1 MIADKTVLIL
11 SSPTASGKSHVAL
24 QVARQI
30 PVEILSADSR
40 QIYKYLSIGTAKPSK
55 SDLDRVPH
63 HCIDKL
69 DPHEVWNAG
78 KFAHESRRIITEIF
92 NRNRIP
98 FVVGGSG
105 LYIKALV
112 DGIIDIPETEP
123 DLRQRILLRY
133 ESEGLSRLVAEL
145 HLIDPHSTKG
155 IDTKNP
161 RRVMRALEIYYSTG
175 MTRSEI
181 EDKSDDPI
189 PYRVQWFGLRWD
201 RGKLNERIENRV
213 DRMITEGLID
223 ETKSILEKGYS
234 GKHNALQSVGYTET
248 VDYIEGKISRKDMID
263 RIKRNTRR
271 FAKRQM
277 TWFRKEKRI
286 QWIDVGTEDDLN
298 RAAEEIVQRYR
309 NVSQ

>member
-1 MIADKTVLIL
+1 MVADKTVLIL

-63 HCIDKL
+63 HFIDML
-69 DPHEVWNAG
+69 DPNEVWNAG
-78 KFAHESRRIITEIF
+78 KFAHESRRIIEEIF

-98 FVVGGSG
+98 FIVGGSG

-112 DGIIDIPETEP
+112 DGIIDIPEP
-123 DLRQRILLRY
+123 DRDLRQRILRLY
-133 ESEGLSRLVAEL
+133 ESEGLNKLVAEL
-145 HLIDPHSTKG
+145 ELIDPDTAKR

-161 RRVMRALEIYYSTG
+161 RRVMRALEIFYSTG

-181 EDKSDDPI
+181 EEKSDDPI
-189 PYRVQWFGLRWD
+189 PYRVQWFGLKWD
-201 RGKLNERIENRV
+201 RGKLYERIEIRV
-213 DRMITEGLID
+213 DNMITGGLID

-234 GKHNALQSVGYTET
+234 RNRNALQSVGYTET
-248 VDYIEGKISRKDMID
+248 IDFIEGKISRQDMID
-263 RIKRNTRR
+263 RIKQNTRR

-277 TWFRKEKRI
+277 TWFRKENRI
-286 QWIDVGTEDDLN
+286 QWLDVGTEDDLN
-298 RAAEEIVQRYR
+298 RAADEIVRRYR
-309 NVSQ
+309 NVSH